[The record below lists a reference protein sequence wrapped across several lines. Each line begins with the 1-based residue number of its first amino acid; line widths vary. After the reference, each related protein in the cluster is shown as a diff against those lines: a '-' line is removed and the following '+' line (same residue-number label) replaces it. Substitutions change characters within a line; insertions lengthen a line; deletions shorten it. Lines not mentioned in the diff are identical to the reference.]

1 MCIKITKETV
11 KIIDGSVEPNKP
23 LSFDEVYETCKND
36 FQNVSDELVAQVL
49 FEIDRDQYEFEPVS
63 IEEFIFN
70 DNFLGK
76 TVGKTLYPIWV
87 ETLKKIYPTPYFNQY
102 NEVIV
107 SAGIGV
113 GKTVLATVGLLYNV
127 YKVLCLKSPQTYYG
141 LMPDVKIAFMM
152 FSKTKGL
159 AQSVN
164 FDYLSTFLSNSKFFR
179 DRVKIPKTSSG
190 VQNGINLSKNVWLEI
205 GSQISHA
212 LGKAV
217 FGAVLDEANF
227 QNEGSQQA
235 EKIYSG
241 ILNRMESR
249 FAGSM
254 GVLPSILF
262 VVSSPKNANSFLE
275 ERLDKARSVPSSF
288 ILENVAMWEVKGFKK
303 NQYSG
308 KMFKVFM
315 GSDVLDPCII
325 DNTQFVTDEMLENTI
340 DVPIEFYDSFK
351 RDLLVSINDI
361 AGRKVGNIL
370 NLFKSRQKLIDMM
383 ASIPTESRF
392 TKPLI
397 ELSFSD
403 KTDTLSKYINLEYF
417 KNPYKKHLKRYIHID
432 LSKNR
437 DRTGIASVFCDDI
450 QIKKSM
456 HTEINYSNQDNLY
469 KQVDSNSHITTVKER
484 MYYVDFAIGLVAK
497 DKEEIPFFKIVEF
510 LRYLKDLGYPIDV
523 VTSDSYQGDY
533 LRQELVRAGFKAEYL
548 TVSSK
553 RNREGRMYHINFK
566 DAVQRN
572 KVICMNN
579 PYLYDEMVNLIDN
592 GEVIDHPPTNHND
605 ITHGVIG
612 AFVRCDKSRPSYSNL
627 DVVRYELEKQ
637 QPKSELGILLK
648 LGQKEKLNK
657 SNVRKLDF
665 REFI

>member
-1 MCIKITKETV
+1 MCLNIIKETV
-11 KIIDGSVEPNKP
+11 KVIDNSIEPNKP
-23 LSFDEVYETCKND
+23 LSFDEVYAECKKD
-36 FQNVSDELVAQVL
+36 FQNVSDELIAQVL

-70 DNFLGK
+70 ENFLGK

-164 FDYLSTFLSNSKFFR
+164 FDYLNTFLSNSKFFR
-179 DRVKIPKTSSG
+179 ERVKIPKTSSG

-275 ERLDKARSVPSSF
+275 ERLEKARSVPTSF
-288 ILENVAMWEVKGFKK
+288 VLENIAMWVVKGFKK

-308 KMFKVFM
+308 KTFKVFL
-315 GSDVLDPCII
+315 GSDTLDPSILDSTDFI
-325 DNTQFVTDEMLENTI
+325 TDEMLDNSI

-361 AGRKVGNIL
+361 AGRKVGNVL

-383 ASIPTESRF
+383 ASIPCESRF

-403 KTDTLSKYINLEYF
+403 NRDVLSKYINLDYF
-417 KNPYKKHLKRYIHID
+417 KNPFKKHLKRYIHID

-437 DRTGIASVFCDDI
+437 DRTGIGSVFCEDVL
-450 QIKKSM
+450 IKKPM
-456 HTEINYSNQDNLY
+456 QNNVEYTNPNELY
-469 KQVDSNSHITTVKER
+469 KQVYSNSHMTTIKER
-484 MYYVDFAIGLVAK
+484 IYYVDFAIGIIAK
-497 DKEEIPFFKIVEF
+497 EKEEIPFFKIVEF
-510 LRYLKDLGYPIDV
+510 LKYLKDIGYPIEV

-553 RNREGRMYHINFK
+553 RNREGRMYHINFR

-572 KVICMNN
+572 KVVCMNN

-592 GEVIDHPPTNHND
+592 GEIIDHPPTNHND

-612 AFVRCDKSRPSYSNL
+612 GFVRCDKTKPTYSST
-627 DVVRYELEKQ
+627 DIVRYQLEKA

-648 LGQKEKLNK
+648 LGQKEKFNK
-657 SNVRKLDF
+657 SNVRKLDY